1 MTIKITGSLSIV
13 NNQLQK
19 DLNKQIQM
27 MHPKLTYPQIN
38 KLYDHLKRKYQSEID
53 YLNVYQ
59 KGSVLHVEY
68 TPASHNQKT
77 VLKYQDYIA
86 KKMGLFVNWMS
97 NKEMF

>member
-1 MTIKITGSLSIV
+1 
-13 NNQLQK
+13 
-19 DLNKQIQM
+19 

-68 TPASHNQKT
+68 TPASHNQKDG
-77 VLKYQDYIA
+77 LKNIKIISL
-86 KKMGLFVNWMS
+86 KKDGIIRQFGCQ
-97 NKEMF
+97 NKEMFLS

>member
-1 MTIKITGSLSIV
+1 M

-19 DLNKQIQM
+19 DFNKQIQM

-68 TPASHNQKT
+68 TPASHNQKDG
-77 VLKYQDYIA
+77 LKISRLYR
-86 KKMGLFVNWMS
+86 
-97 NKEMF
+97 